1 LIADLCLVLLLD
13 SSGSVDHAEWKLQA
27 EATAEALAA
36 PDIVARIVA
45 GPNRRVAVF
54 VAEWAT
60 ATAVIAPWTDIAGQA
75 DAAALAA
82 RLVQHR
88 RQFDHSTAA
97 GDALLAAGDA
107 LDQAPACLRRVVDIS
122 SDGTSNTGADPAEA
136 AAALQARGI
145 EVNALA
151 IEGDPGVLDYWR
163 ATVPG
168 FVLSATW
175 DSYAQAIRAKL
186 ALEIAGLPVRRE
198 YPAAAPGTRYVALE
212 RIGGSGAWIA
222 APRIPGD
229 PGGSSDV
236 PVEFVLAL
244 LAGGIGFLAGRATR

>member
-1 LIADLCLVLLLD
+1 MIVDLCLVLLLD
-13 SSGSVDHAEWKLQA
+13 SSGSVDAAEWELQA
-27 EATAEALAA
+27 RATAEALAS

-45 GPNRRVAVF
+45 GPNRRVAVY

-60 ATAVIAPWTDIAGQA
+60 AVATIAPWTEIASTA
-75 DAAALAA
+75 DAAALAG

-122 SDGTSNTGADPAEA
+122 SDGTSNTGSDPAESV
-136 AAALQARGI
+136 AALQARGI
-145 EVNALA
+145 EVNAVV

-163 ATVPG
+163 AVTPG
-168 FVLSATW
+168 FVLPATW

-186 ALEIAGLPVRRE
+186 ALEIAGLPVPER
-198 YPAAAPGTRYVALE
+198 PAAAPGSRYVALE
-212 RIGGSGAWIA
+212 RIGGSGVAWIA
-222 APRIPGD
+222 PRTTGD
-229 PGGSSDV
+229 PAGSSDV
-236 PVEFVLAL
+236 PVEFALAL
-244 LAGGIGFLAGRATR
+244 LTGGLGFLAGRATR